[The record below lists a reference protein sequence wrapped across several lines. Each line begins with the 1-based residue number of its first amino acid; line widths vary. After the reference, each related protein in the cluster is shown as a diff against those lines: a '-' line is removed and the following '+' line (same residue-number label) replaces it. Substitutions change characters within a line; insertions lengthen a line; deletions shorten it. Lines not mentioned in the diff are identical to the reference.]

1 LNSKLIHMKS
11 INHFKISAILSP
23 VAVAA
28 IFGTSN
34 ILSFLILAIYGLS
47 LGVLIDLDHFLW
59 ARYNE
64 GHWDHLRDALKSPS
78 RNIRDNEEVLGDAI
92 GEQQR
97 YLSHF
102 IILVLG
108 TGLAYLGGV
117 NLAALTSIML
127 GTHVLSDIYTSYQE
141 GAIQL

>member
-1 LNSKLIHMKS
+1 MES
-11 INHFKISAILSP
+11 INHFKISAIISP

-34 ILSFLILAIYGLS
+34 ILSFLTLAIYGLT

-59 ARYNE
+59 ARYNK

-78 RNIRDNEEVLGDAI
+78 ETLRDNNEILGDAI

-102 IILVLG
+102 IILVIG
-108 TGLAYLGGV
+108 TGIAYLGGV
-117 NLAALTSIML
+117 NLAALTSLML
-127 GTHVLSDIYTSYQE
+127 GTHVLCDIYASYQE
-141 GAIQL
+141 GTIQV